1 MKIIVDKIPEKPEE
15 CCFAKLGFSGYY
27 CHLRNDY
34 LCTLH
39 TLNRCDKVIGLD
51 KLVAIEEYATDN
63 PRIRYKKHYPVEIKE
78 V

>member
-39 TLNRCDKVIGLD
+39 TLNRCNKVIGLD
-51 KLVAIEEYATDN
+51 KLAAREEYATERQNIKYAVD
-63 PRIRYKKHYPVEIKE
+63 YPVVIKE
-78 V
+78 D